1 MIGNGFKY
9 IWSGG
14 CKAENDVGVT
24 VANWLTGKDV
34 GIEMYNDRVM
44 KGHYCYLGCCLG
56 GSILLFSVGW

>member
-24 VANWLTGKDV
+24 VASWLTGKDV

-44 KGHYCYLGCCLG
+44 KDHYYL
-56 GSILLFSVGW
+56 